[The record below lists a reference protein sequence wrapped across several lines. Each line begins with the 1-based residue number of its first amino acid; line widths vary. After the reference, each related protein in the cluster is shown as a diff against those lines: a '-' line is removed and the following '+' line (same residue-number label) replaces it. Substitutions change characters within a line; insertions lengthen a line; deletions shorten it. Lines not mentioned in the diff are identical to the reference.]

1 MSNMTCDDFRA
12 AALTPPLDE
21 AARAHAD
28 ACPACGAFAQQVARN
43 ERLLRKVATPTLP
56 AGMWKRLEQ
65 RLPPASWPC
74 QARRRPLPLRTWA
87 PLAAAAAL
95 VICTLTS
102 ILWHHSAPERR
113 LSVVVVEARQPR
125 SEADQTYMTD
135 YASLGSA
142 ESIALVSPDE
152 GD

>member
-1 MSNMTCDDFRA
+1 MPMTCDDFRA
-12 AALTPPLDE
+12 VALTPPLDE

-43 ERLLRKVATPTLP
+43 ERLLRRVVSPVLP
-56 AGMWKRLEQ
+56 AGMWERLEQ
-65 RLPPASWPC
+65 RLP
-74 QARRRPLPLRTWA
+74 ARRRPLASGRASSLVRTWA
-87 PLAAAAAL
+87 SLVAAAAL

-102 ILWHHSAPERR
+102 VLWRTSAPERR
-113 LSVVVVEARQPR
+113 LSVVVVEARQPQ
-125 SEADQTYMTD
+125 SDVDQTYLTD

-142 ESIALVSPDE
+142 ESIALVSPEE

>member
-1 MSNMTCDDFRA
+1 MSNMTCDEFRA
-12 AALTPPLDE
+12 LALTPPLDA

-43 ERLLRKVATPTLP
+43 ERLLRKVVSPALP

-65 RLPPASWPC
+65 RLPAS
-74 QARRRPLPLRTWA
+74 RRSLPLRTWA
-87 PLAAAAAL
+87 SLAAAAAL
-95 VICTLTS
+95 VLCTLTS
-102 ILWHHSAPERR
+102 ILWHRSAPERR
-113 LSVVVVEARQPR
+113 LAVVVVEARQPQT
-125 SEADQTYMTD
+125 EADQTYMAD

-142 ESIALVSPDE
+142 ESIALVSPEE